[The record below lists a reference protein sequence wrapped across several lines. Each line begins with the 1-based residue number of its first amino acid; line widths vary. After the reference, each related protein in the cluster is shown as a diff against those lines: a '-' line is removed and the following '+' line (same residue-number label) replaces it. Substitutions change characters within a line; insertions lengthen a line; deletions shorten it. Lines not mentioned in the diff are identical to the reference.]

1 MKLHEYQAKAL
12 FEAHDI
18 PIPKGEV
25 VSMPEKARMA
35 AQDLGGRA
43 AVKAQ
48 VLVGGRGK
56 AGGILIAQDP
66 EEAQECASR
75 ILGAQIGGLEV
86 KKVLVEAVADITA
99 EIYLCITNDRT
110 RCKSAIV
117 ASASG
122 GVDIEEIAKAEP
134 DSIVRQYI
142 DPFTGLLDYQVRAVA
157 SGIDLELS
165 LWEGFAEICHALYR
179 CFVNNGASIAEV
191 NPLIVAGDG
200 ALIALDGKMV
210 LDDNAVAQS
219 PELSQMRNM
228 DDESPQEVEARK
240 NGLAY
245 VALDGNIGCM
255 VNGAG
260 LAMGTMDIIKYFGGA
275 PANFLDIGG
284 GAEKSKVTAAIRI
297 ILADSNVKALL
308 INIFGGITRCD
319 EVAQGLLDALAEAP
333 ARVPVVVR
341 LVGTNEDEGR
351 KMLADS
357 ELITATSLT
366 EGVRKVIAA
375 AQT

>member
-1 MKLHEYQAKAL
+1 
-12 FEAHDI
+12 
-18 PIPKGEV
+18 
-25 VSMPEKARMA
+25 
-35 AQDLGGRA
+35 
-43 AVKAQ
+43 
-48 VLVGGRGK
+48 
-56 AGGILIAQDP
+56 
-66 EEAQECASR
+66 
-75 ILGAQIGGLEV
+75 
-86 KKVLVEAVADITA
+86 
-99 EIYLCITNDRT
+99 
-110 RCKSAIV
+110 
-117 ASASG
+117 
-122 GVDIEEIAKAEP
+122 
-134 DSIVRQYI
+134 
-142 DPFTGLLDYQVRAVA
+142 
-157 SGIDLELS
+157 
-165 LWEGFAEICHALYR
+165 
-179 CFVNNGASIAEV
+179 
-191 NPLIVAGDG
+191 
-200 ALIALDGKMV
+200 
-210 LDDNAVAQS
+210 
-219 PELSQMRNM
+219 M

-341 LVGTNEDEGR
+341 LGGTNEDEGR